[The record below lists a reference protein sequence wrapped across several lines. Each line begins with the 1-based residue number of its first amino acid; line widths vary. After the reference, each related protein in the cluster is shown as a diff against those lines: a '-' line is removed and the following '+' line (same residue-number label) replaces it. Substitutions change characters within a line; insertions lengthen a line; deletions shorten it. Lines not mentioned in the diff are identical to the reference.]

1 MKLTKK
7 ILICDDHILFGNGIA
22 EIINRSD
29 IDSQVIV
36 VNSSLKCA
44 EQIRKHPI
52 DVLICDLNI
61 DETDGFTLIES
72 VKNYLLKTKIII
84 LTAYYEDYL
93 IEKAR
98 KAGIAA
104 FLKKETTP
112 DELLHVIEDTE
123 INEFYFQKIKSTN
136 SDFKAYDAK
145 FSKQFRLS
153 KQEKE
158 IIKLIVEGKSSIE
171 ISELLFISKTTVST
185 HRRNINRKLEIAN
198 VGSLI
203 KLVHENNILT

>member
-22 EIINRSD
+22 EIIKKSEFD
-29 IDSQVIV
+29 YQVVV

-44 EQIRKHPI
+44 EQIKKDSI

-72 VKNYLLKTKIII
+72 LKNYLTKTKIII

-98 KAGIAA
+98 RAGIAA

-112 DELLHVIEDTE
+112 DELLQVLEDAE
-123 INEFYFQKIKSTN
+123 ITEFYYQKIKTSN
-136 SDFKAYDAK
+136 SEFKTFDSN
-145 FSKQFRLS
+145 FTKQFRLS

-158 IIKLIVEGKSSIE
+158 IIKLIVKGKSSIE

-185 HRRNINRKLEIAN
+185 HRRNINRKLEITN

-203 KLVHENNILT
+203 KLVHENNILA

>member
-1 MKLTKK
+1 LKLTKK

-22 EIINRSD
+22 EIINKSE
-29 IDSQVIV
+29 IDCEIIV
-36 VNSSLKCA
+36 VNSSLKCS
-44 EQIRKHPI
+44 EQIKKNSI

-61 DETDGFTLIES
+61 DETDGFTLVES
-72 VKNYLLKTKIII
+72 LKNYLEKTKIII

-93 IEKAR
+93 IEKAK
-98 KAGIAA
+98 KAGIVA

-112 DELLHVIEDTE
+112 DELLRVIEDTE
-123 INEFYFQKIKSTN
+123 ITEFYYQKIKSSN
-136 SDFKAYDAK
+136 SEFKAYDLN
-145 FSKQFRLS
+145 FTKQFRLS

-185 HRRNINRKLEIAN
+185 HRRNINRKLEITN

-203 KLVHENNILT
+203 KLVHENNILA

>member
-22 EIINRSD
+22 EIIKRSD

-44 EQIRKHPI
+44 EQIRKHSI
-52 DVLICDLNI
+52 DILICDLNI

-72 VKNYLLKTKIII
+72 LKNYLEKTKIII

-93 IEKAR
+93 IEKA
-98 KAGIAA
+98 KKSGIAA

-112 DELLHVIEDTE
+112 DELLRVIEDTE
-123 INEFYFQKIKSTN
+123 ITEFYYQKIKSSN
-136 SDFKAYDAK
+136 SEFKAYDSN
-145 FSKQFRLS
+145 FTKQFRLS

-185 HRRNINRKLEIAN
+185 HRRNINRKLEITN

-203 KLVHENNILT
+203 KLVHENNILA

>member
-36 VNSSLKCA
+36 VNPSLKCA

-203 KLVHENNILT
+203 KLVHENNILA

>member
-22 EIINRSD
+22 EIINKSE
-29 IDSQVIV
+29 IDCEIIV
-36 VNSSLKCA
+36 VNSSLKCS
-44 EQIRKHPI
+44 EQIKKNSI

-61 DETDGFTLIES
+61 DETDGFTLVES
-72 VKNYLLKTKIII
+72 LKNYLEKTKIII

-93 IEKAR
+93 IEKAK
-98 KAGIAA
+98 KAGIVA

-112 DELLHVIEDTE
+112 DELLRVIEDTE
-123 INEFYFQKIKSTN
+123 ITEFYYQKIKSSN
-136 SDFKAYDAK
+136 SEFKAYDLN
-145 FSKQFRLS
+145 FTKQFRLS

-185 HRRNINRKLEIAN
+185 HRRNINRKLEITN

-203 KLVHENNILT
+203 KLVHENNILA

>member
-29 IDSQVIV
+29 IDSHVLV

-52 DVLICDLNI
+52 DILICDLNI
-61 DETDGFTLIES
+61 DETDGFTLVES
-72 VKNYLLKTKIII
+72 LKNYLEKTKIII

-93 IEKAR
+93 IQKAK
-98 KAGIAA
+98 KAGITA

-112 DELLHVIEDTE
+112 DELLRVIEDIE
-123 INEFYFQKIKSTN
+123 ITEFYYQKIRSSN
-136 SDFKAYDAK
+136 SEFKAYDAN
-145 FSKQFRLS
+145 FTKQFRLS

-158 IIKLIVEGKSSIE
+158 IIKLIVKGKSSIE
-171 ISELLFISKTTVST
+171 ISEVLFISKTTVST
-185 HRRNINRKLEIAN
+185 HRRNINRKLEITN

-203 KLVHENNILT
+203 KLVHENNILA